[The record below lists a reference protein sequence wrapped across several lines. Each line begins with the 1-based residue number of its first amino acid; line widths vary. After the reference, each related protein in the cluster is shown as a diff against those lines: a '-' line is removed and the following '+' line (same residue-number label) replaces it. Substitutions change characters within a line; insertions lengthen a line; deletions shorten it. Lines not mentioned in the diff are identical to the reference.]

1 MATSYSVSC
10 GRIEGRMILV
20 IPQPLINNPWI
31 VPLFTITL
39 ALAAARFAGENMT
52 LAADNY
58 L

>member
-1 MATSYSVSC
+1 VA
-10 GRIEGRMILV
+10 ELKEEMILV
-20 IPQPLINNPWI
+20 IPQPLINSPWV